1 MNMPRLRGVCRPPLE
16 WAASS
21 SGPKY
26 ASVSTM
32 RPRSSVPSSSRRT
45 KICSREEEGGL
56 FPADGPRPGC
66 PSPAWDVPG
75 HPHTAGPAM
84 VTPIPLGRRPWALL
98 SECPVHSQPGPAS
111 QGRGALSTS
120 ASSRLLSRGPCPP
133 RPVPPDL
140 TLSLGLSGVKGTGS
154 CPGFRGPWSSL
165 PRPTAEGCAQRPP
178 SQL

>member
-45 KICSREEEGGL
+45 KICSREEEGGS

-84 VTPIPLGRRPWALL
+84 VTPIPLGRRPWPCLASVL
-98 SECPVHSQPGPAS
+98 STGRSQPGP
-111 QGRGALSTS
+111 GRAQHQRVLG
-120 ASSRLLSRGPCPP
+120 LLSWGPCPP

-165 PRPTAEGCAQRPP
+165 PGPTAEGCAQRPP